1 LEMLRPEKQNLG
13 DFAAGVHAIVESQRA
28 VALDYFED
36 GGIDAACPPVKA
48 LLHIM
53 AYGEYEGKR
62 ADDPQFRELFTRE
75 SLLGS
80 DWYRERLWTQ
90 QALDVALWTRHRD
103 AIEKFSASGLAES
116 HIDLQDR
123 LAFALKRLRYVKSE
137 MYLRELA
144 GTIGAD
150 PSVVVL

>member
-1 LEMLRPEKQNLG
+1 
-13 DFAAGVHAIVESQRA
+13 
-28 VALDYFED
+28 VARDYFED
-36 GGIDAACPPVKA
+36 GGIEAACPPVKA

-62 ADDPQFRELFTRE
+62 ADDPRIRDLFTRE
-75 SLLGS
+75 SLLVS
-80 DWYRERLWTQ
+80 DWYRERVWTQ

-103 AIEKFSASGLAES
+103 AVEKFSASGMEES

-123 LAFALKRLRYVKSE
+123 IAMALKRLRYVKSE
-137 MYLRELA
+137 MYLRELT

-150 PSVVVL
+150 PSVVII